1 MISGCGRQKSSPQS
15 YEGSTGISG
24 VLWGGGCG
32 GSCIPSAVLELM
44 MNGPQSQIILQFF
57 EGLLNLAQAHDHFP
71 QLRGVLVGEV
81 GSE

>member
-1 MISGCGRQKSSPQS
+1 
-15 YEGSTGISG
+15 
-24 VLWGGGCG
+24 
-32 GSCIPSAVLELM
+32 M